1 MTTPSWPSLYD
12 IVIEIEPIS
21 HRDPIQPGGR
31 YLHNANDIYIFTL
44 YWTLIFY
51 TPAFVF
57 CGIYAFLNLTF
68 PASRSDS
75 NIQKGKK
82 EARPLLF
89 TSSKNRARSRS
100 HPNGYGQLSD
110 EFGVGRSGANGD
122 HAGIPLRPYK
132 SSQSPQLQNQTHT
145 QLTARSS
152 LSPDMGLGLSPTSH
166 THPHNPYSS
175 SRSQTPRSGGF
186 QRPKQNEGRSRLTFA
201 LLVLTAFLFFGFAG
215 AVVGSA
221 VIGFTLAGL
230 FKAGK
235 FNMSTWIPFFGGL
248 IQALVALL
256 GLWPAVIDII

>member
-100 HPNGYGQLSD
+100 HPNG
-110 EFGVGRSGANGD
+110 
-122 HAGIPLRPYK
+122 
-132 SSQSPQLQNQTHT
+132 QSPQLQNQTHT
-145 QLTARSS
+145 QLTTRSS